1 MSTFI
6 IHRALQLIPV
16 ILGVTLATFLLSQI
30 IPGDVA
36 GALLGPTATEEDR
49 LLLREALGFDRPLV
63 VQYGIYL
70 ENLLR
75 GDLGQSFSF
84 ALPVWEI
91 LTARLANTA
100 ILAITA
106 TLLASLVGVAAGTW
120 AALNPGSVRDRG
132 LTVGVLLLNSMPPFW
147 LGLVLIL
154 IFGLHL
160 RLLPVSGMYSIIG
173 GGGFFDLMAHMLLPA
188 VTLAAWSLAVIARM
202 TRTSLLDVI
211 NSDYVLT
218 ARSRGVSETRII
230 LRHALPNAIPAV
242 ITVIGMQMGFLLSG
256 AVLTETVFSW
266 PGIGLAMYEAISA
279 RDIPLIQ
286 GGILLLAVIFV
297 FINFAVDVLYAFF
310 NPKIKLS

>member
-36 GALLGPTATEEDR
+36 GALLGPTATEEER

-70 ENLLR
+70 GNLLR

-132 LTVGVLLLNSMPPFW
+132 LTIGVLLLNSMPPFW

-160 RLLPVSGMYSIIG
+160 RLLPVSGMYSILG

-218 ARSRGVSETRII
+218 ARSRGLSETRII

>member
-70 ENLLR
+70 GNLLH

-160 RLLPVSGMYSIIG
+160 RLLPVSGMYSTLG
-173 GGGFFDLMAHMLLPA
+173 GGGFFDLMAHMILPA
-188 VTLAAWSLAVIARM
+188 STLAAWSLAVIARM

-286 GGILLLAVIFV
+286 GGILLLAIIFV
-297 FINFAVDVLYAFF
+297 FINFAVDVLYAYF